1 MKKTL
6 LETYALAVC
15 FASMICI
22 SISSGIVL
30 YDLVEIN
37 YPEVTIE
44 SYMLEMPL
52 PPPYPMAMHNHGS
65 VTASAV
71 NVDALPPEALAPP
84 TATGQN
90 AGQEPV
96 QWGKSLFS
104 DQSVERLSEQ
114 EIAEQK
120 QKRVE
125 HALKNEADDAWR
137 SLIQMFIVLLVSSVV
152 FFIHWRLAK
161 KCSVG

>member
-15 FASMICI
+15 FASMVCI

-52 PPPYPMAMHNHGS
+52 PPPYPMAMRSHGS

-71 NVDALPPEALAPP
+71 NVDALPQEALAPP
-84 TATGQN
+84 AVIGQN
-90 AGQEPV
+90 AEQEPI

-125 HALKNEADDAWR
+125 HALKNEADDARR
-137 SLIQMFIVLLVSSVV
+137 SLIRMLIILFVSSFV
-152 FFIHWRLAK
+152 FLIHWRLAK
-161 KCSVG
+161 RCQ